1 MIPSSKRVEG
11 WNARLPPSR
20 VLARADAR
28 LPLLFADTDRSPRDR
43 YKLLFDYLL
52 AGFLE
57 FRTPGGERAYYPGF
71 KGMRGHRIEGLEGFA
86 RTVPLFAS
94 WLASGRSEQ
103 VSDPRTSAPLNLA
116 ALIHDG
122 LLAGTDPKA
131 PTYWGE
137 IGDMDQRTVEAA
149 DIALILWL
157 TRASIWAHLTP
168 AERQQIADWLQ
179 PVAARQVSPNNWLLF
194 RVLVVE
200 TLTALGMPAD
210 GEASLSAWT
219 AFKEHYRGSGWFY
232 DPPMGIDFYNCWGIS
247 YALYW
252 IDQVNP
258 ALDRQFI
265 REALRAS
272 AELTLHLLTAEGL
285 PIMGRSIP
293 YRMAVPCPVLIQS
306 HLDPGSLEP
315 GLARRSLDAV
325 WLYFVRH
332 GALSQGC
339 ATQGYHHADKRL
351 LDRYSGPASGQWSL
365 RSLVLAFLHPDDA
378 PFWIAPEQPLPVEV
392 ADYRRHYPELGWV
405 VQGDKAAGEVTI
417 SISANAEGEDA
428 PLQEHSAWRK
438 AVEHLFH
445 KPHQPHNYHAR
456 YWRRHYSSRQPIG

>member
-1 MIPSSKRVEG
+1 MKLKPQRVEG
-11 WNARLPPSR
+11 WNARLPKSPL
-20 VLARADAR
+20 LARADTR
-28 LPLLFADTDRSPRDR
+28 LPPLFADTGRSPLDR

-94 WLASGRSEQ
+94 WLASGRGEQ
-103 VSDPRTSAPLNLA
+103 VADPRTSAPINLA
-116 ALIHDG
+116 ELIRDG
-122 LLAGTDPKA
+122 LLAGTDPRA
-131 PTYWGE
+131 PTYWGA

-157 TRASIWAHLTP
+157 TRASIWAQLTSS
-168 AERQQIADWLQ
+168 ERQQIADWLR
-179 PVAARQVSPNNWLLF
+179 PVAERQVSPNNWLLF

-210 GEASLSAWT
+210 SDASRAAWAT
-219 AFKEHYRGSGWFY
+219 FKGHYRGAGWFY
-232 DPPMGIDFYNCWGIS
+232 DPPMGIDFYNSWGIS

-252 IDQVNP
+252 IARINP
-258 ALDRQFI
+258 ALDHRFI
-265 REALRAS
+265 REALSAS
-272 AELTLHLLTAEGL
+272 AELTLHLITAEGL
-285 PIMGRSIP
+285 PMMGRSIP

-306 HLDPGSLEP
+306 HLDPGSLDP
-315 GLARRSLDAV
+315 ALARRALDAV
-325 WLYFVRH
+325 WRYFVSH
-332 GALSQGC
+332 GALAQGC
-339 ATQGYHHADKRL
+339 ATQGYHRADKRL

-378 PFWIAPEQPLPVEV
+378 PFWTAPEQPLPMEV
-392 ADYRRHYPELGWV
+392 ADYRREYPELGWV
-405 VQGDKAAGEVTI
+405 VEGDKAAGEVSI
-417 SISANAEGEDA
+417 SIPANPDLQDT
-428 PLQEHSAWRK
+428 PLQEHRVWRK

-445 KPHQPHNYHAR
+445 KPHQPHNYHVK
-456 YWRRHYSSRQPIG
+456 YWRRRYSSRRPIA